1 MGGKPGP
8 LAVVILAAGRGT
20 RMKSD
25 RAKVLHE
32 IAGRPL
38 LAYPLEA
45 AQALSPQRLVVVVG
59 QDEQLV
65 RERFGDRAVFVTQE
79 EPRGTGHAVLA
90 AREGLQGF
98 VGDVMILCGD
108 TPLLRAGTLRR
119 MREVKSECDAELL
132 LLSASAPLP
141 GRVVRDERGRVV
153 RIVEETDATPEEL
166 AIEEGNAGV
175 YLVDAG
181 LLWKALSEVDDRNAQ
196 GEIYLTDVVE
206 RAFASGHGVEAL
218 RLDDPEESL
227 GVNTRAELAE
237 AAAIWRRRIAERLMR
252 EGVTLIDPGAT
263 YVDVDVQV
271 GRDTVIEPGCVLK
284 GDTRIGER
292 VHVKAHTTIEW
303 SRIEDDV
310 EIGPCAHLRPGTVVG
325 SGARVGN
332 FVEVKNSVIGANV
345 KADHLSYIGDAEVGP
360 GASFGCGS
368 ITVNYDGREK
378 HRTTVGPGAFI
389 GCNANLIAPVTVGR
403 DAYVAA
409 GSTVT
414 QDVPEG
420 ALAVGRSRQRNVEGW
435 AKRRTRKRQ

>member
-1 MGGKPGP
+1 MGGKPCP

-20 RMKSD
+20 RMKSG

-32 IAGRPL
+32 VAGRPM

-59 QDEQLV
+59 QGEELV
-65 RERFGDRAVFVTQE
+65 RERFEDRAVFVAQE

-90 AREGLQGF
+90 AREVLQGF
-98 VGDVMILCGD
+98 AGDVMILCGD
-108 TPLLRAGTLRR
+108 TPLLREGTLRR
-119 MREVKSECDAELL
+119 MREVKLEGDAELL

-141 GRVVRDERGRVV
+141 GRVVRDEQGRVV
-153 RIVEETDATPEEL
+153 RIVEETDAAPEEL

-196 GEIYLTDVVE
+196 GEIYLTDVVQ
-206 RAFASGHGVEAL
+206 RVFSSGRSVEAL

-237 AAAIWRRRIAERLMR
+237 AAAIWRRRTAERLMR
-252 EGVTLIDPGAT
+252 EGVTLIDPQAT
-263 YVDVDVQV
+263 YLDVDVQV

-310 EIGPCAHLRPGTVVG
+310 EIGPSAHLRPGTVVG

-332 FVEVKNSVIGANV
+332 FVEVKNSVIGENV
-345 KADHLSYIGDAEVGP
+345 KADHLSYIGDAEVGS

-368 ITVNYDGREK
+368 ITVNFDGREK
-378 HRTTVGPGAFI
+378 HRTTIGPDAFI

-414 QDVPEG
+414 QDVPEE

-435 AKRRTRKRQ
+435 SKRRPRKRK

>member
-1 MGGKPGP
+1 MGGKPCP

-20 RMKSD
+20 RMKSG

-32 IAGRPL
+32 VAGRPM

-59 QDEQLV
+59 QGEELV
-65 RERFGDRAVFVTQE
+65 RERFEDRAVFVAQE

-90 AREGLQGF
+90 AREVLQGF
-98 VGDVMILCGD
+98 AGDVMILCGD
-108 TPLLRAGTLRR
+108 TPLLREGTLRR
-119 MREVKSECDAELL
+119 MREVKLEGDAELL

-141 GRVVRDERGRVV
+141 GRVVRDEQGRVV
-153 RIVEETDATPEEL
+153 RIVEETDAAPEEL

-196 GEIYLTDVVE
+196 GEIYLTDVVQ
-206 RAFASGHGVEAL
+206 RVFSSGRSVEAL

-237 AAAIWRRRIAERLMR
+237 AAAIWRRRTAERLMR
-252 EGVTLIDPGAT
+252 EGVTLIDPQAT
-263 YVDVDVQV
+263 YLDVDVQV

-435 AKRRTRKRQ
+435 AKRRPRKRQ